1 MVTTTTTFPLLSGSM
16 LTHFC
21 CPIIISKEKERREK
35 DRREKERREKERR
48 EKERREKERR
58 EKERRE
64 KERRQEHKEAY
75 KKAIRE
81 KKTLRIRPVR
91 FNNVGLPRSGKTS
104 FRRRIMGEIL
114 NILMAIARGE
124 KEQPSTGVAEAG
136 GQVFIRKKTVADVGA
151 ISANVWS
158 VLEDLEQEAGM
169 LGQVL
174 YQTVHGSPSTSAGGA
189 SKSSDSASPNPTGA
203 SIPFT
208 SFPPNASTGG
218 AASSLKSSKRKGL
231 ASVKQ
236 SLLKVFTAFAKSPSD
251 ESPELPEA
259 DIEEMLGT
267 INQALETEDWD
278 KVKYLLDD
286 MVLLINTDTGGQA
299 EFLDLQASLVQGP
312 SFNLLFSRLV
322 DELESQFEVYYT
334 NEESESTPKEDS
346 IITVEQVLFQCLSS
360 IACYSG
366 TFTDD
371 DEPPSKEA
379 RATKK
384 SAKPKAP
391 KKSESK
397 VMFVGT
403 FRDQV
408 SEEEFERKD
417 KLLQKRIKD
426 TPFYEKG
433 IIEFAS
439 EDHLMLPVDNMSG
452 GQDEIDRIREIL
464 ERVIEQSFEEITIP
478 ASWLVLSLQMRCKKV
493 RTISLEECEELAGKV
508 GISPAELQ
516 HTLWFLHHH
525 VGVLL
530 YYPELEAL
538 RGTVICDMQV
548 VFDSATNLIKNT
560 FTFERVG
567 QVVREKFSEKAQFSL
582 TDVKRATSGHTD
594 TLIPLEKLVE
604 LLEYLGILTVIPPTP
619 SSGGSSPQE
628 PTYFMPC
635 VLKSARANE
644 LMIHSCGESDPAPL
658 MLRYDCGYVPVG
670 MFPSMITN
678 LVSQKVGGWKMM
690 EKDIR
695 KNRVQFRV
703 GEDCDTV
710 TLISRPRYFEIAIS
724 RSKGFHTPTESLCSH
739 VRRVIQSTLSTVTS
753 HMNYHF
759 SMGYKFGFECPTHR
773 GREHLCVLAHEKAR
787 RMECLDEQE
796 TYPLE
801 TPHKMW
807 FSSPGCEGMSC

>member
-1 MVTTTTTFPLLSGSM
+1 
-16 LTHFC
+16 
-21 CPIIISKEKERREK
+21 
-35 DRREKERREKERR
+35 
-48 EKERREKERR
+48 
-58 EKERRE
+58 
-64 KERRQEHKEAY
+64 
-75 KKAIRE
+75 
-81 KKTLRIRPVR
+81 
-91 FNNVGLPRSGKTS
+91 
-104 FRRRIMGEIL
+104 MGEIL

-151 ISANVWS
+151 ISSNVWS

-174 YQTVHGSPSTSAGGA
+174 YQTVHGSPSTSAASA
-189 SKSSDSASPNPTGA
+189 SKSSTTLTGDS
-203 SIPFT
+203 FD
-208 SFPPNASTGG
+208 SFPSTGG

-236 SLLKVFTAFAKSPSD
+236 SLFKVFTAFTKSPSD

-259 DIEEMLGT
+259 DIEEMLST

-366 TFTDD
+366 TFNDD
-371 DEPPSKEA
+371 DKPLSREA
-379 RATKK
+379 RATKE

-391 KKSESK
+391 KKSSSK

-408 SEEEFERKD
+408 TKEEFERKD

-439 EDHLMLPVDNMSG
+439 EDQLMLPVDNMNG
-452 GQDEIDRIREIL
+452 GQDEIDRIRKIL
-464 ERVIEQSFEEITIP
+464 ERVIEQSFEQITIP

-493 RTISLEECEELAGKV
+493 RTMSLEECEELAGKV
-508 GISPAELQ
+508 GISPPELQ
-516 HTLWFLHHH
+516 HALWFLHHH

-567 QVVREKFSEKAQFSL
+567 QVVKEKFSEKAQFSL

-619 SSGGSSPQE
+619 SSGARCSPQE

-635 VLKSARANE
+635 VLKSARTSE
-644 LMIHSCGESDPAPL
+644 LVIHSCGESDPAPL

-724 RSKGFHTPTESLCSH
+724 RSKGFLTPTETLCSH

-753 HMNYHF
+753 RMNYHF

-801 TPHKMW
+801 PPHQVW
-807 FSSPGCEGMSC
+807 FSSTGCEGMSL

>member
-1 MVTTTTTFPLLSGSM
+1 
-16 LTHFC
+16 
-21 CPIIISKEKERREK
+21 
-35 DRREKERREKERR
+35 
-48 EKERREKERR
+48 
-58 EKERRE
+58 
-64 KERRQEHKEAY
+64 
-75 KKAIRE
+75 
-81 KKTLRIRPVR
+81 
-91 FNNVGLPRSGKTS
+91 
-104 FRRRIMGEIL
+104 MGEIL

-151 ISANVWS
+151 ISSNVWS
-158 VLEDLEQEAGM
+158 VLKDLEQEAGM

-174 YQTVHGSPSTSAGGA
+174 YQTVHGSPSTSAASA
-189 SKSSDSASPNPTGA
+189 SKSSTNPTGD
-203 SIPFT
+203 SFD
-208 SFPPNASTGG
+208 SFPSTGG
-218 AASSLKSSKRKGL
+218 AASSLKSSKHKGL

-236 SLLKVFTAFAKSPSD
+236 SLLKVFTAFTKSPS
-251 ESPELPEA
+251 ELPEA

-371 DEPPSKEA
+371 DEPPSREA
-379 RATKK
+379 GATKK
-384 SAKPKAP
+384 TKTP
-391 KKSESK
+391 KKSKSK

-403 FRDQV
+403 FQDQV
-408 SEEEFERKD
+408 TKEEFERKD

-426 TPFYEKG
+426 TPFYKKG

-439 EDHLMLPVDNMSG
+439 EDQLMLPVDNMSG
-452 GQDEIDRIREIL
+452 GQDEITRIREIL
-464 ERVIEQSFEEITIP
+464 ERVIEQSFEQITIP

-493 RTISLEECEELAGKV
+493 RTMNLEECEELAGKV
-508 GISPAELQ
+508 GISPSELQ
-516 HTLWFLHHH
+516 HALWFLHHH

-567 QVVREKFSEKAQFSL
+567 QVVKEKFSEKAQFSL
-582 TDVKRATSGHTD
+582 ADVKRATSGHTD
-594 TLIPLEKLVE
+594 TLIPLEKLVA
-604 LLEYLGILTVIPPTP
+604 LLEYLGILTVIPPAP
-619 SSGGSSPQE
+619 SSRSSSPQE

-635 VLKSARANE
+635 VLKSARASE
-644 LMIHSCGESDPAPL
+644 LVIHSCGESDPAPL

-724 RSKGFHTPTESLCSH
+724 RSKGVRISNEILCSH
-739 VRRVIQSTLSTVTS
+739 VRRVIQSTLSIVTS
-753 HMNYHF
+753 RMNYHF

-773 GREHLCVLAHEKAR
+773 GREHLCVLAHEKAW
-787 RMECLDEQE
+787 RMECLDEQKA
-796 TYPLE
+796 YPLE
-801 TPHKMW
+801 TSHQVW

>member
-1 MVTTTTTFPLLSGSM
+1 MRCLLW
-16 LTHFC
+16 LHLWF
-21 CPIIISKEKERREK
+21 IIISKEKERREK
-35 DRREKERREKERR
+35 NRREKERREKEQ
-48 EKERREKERR
+48 
-58 EKERRE
+58 RE

-136 GQVFIRKKTVADVGA
+136 GQVFIRKKTVADVGT

-158 VLEDLEQEAGM
+158 VLQNLEQEAGM

-203 SIPFT
+203 SIPFD

-218 AASSLKSSKRKGL
+218 AASSLKSSKHKGL

-371 DEPPSKEA
+371 DEPPSREA
-379 RATKK
+379 RATTK

-426 TPFYEKG
+426 TSFYEKG

-464 ERVIEQSFEEITIP
+464 ERVIEQSFEQITIP

-508 GISPAELQ
+508 GISQPELQ
-516 HTLWFLHHH
+516 HALWFLHHH

-582 TDVKRATSGHTD
+582 ADVKRATSGHTD

-604 LLEYLGILTVIPPTP
+604 LLEYLGILTVIPPAP
-619 SSGGSSPQE
+619 SSRSSSPQE
-628 PTYFMPC
+628 LTYFMPC
-635 VLKSARANE
+635 VLKSARASE

-724 RSKGFHTPTESLCSH
+724 RSKGFQTPTESLCSH

-753 HMNYHF
+753 RMNYHF

>member
-1 MVTTTTTFPLLSGSM
+1 
-16 LTHFC
+16 
-21 CPIIISKEKERREK
+21 
-35 DRREKERREKERR
+35 
-48 EKERREKERR
+48 
-58 EKERRE
+58 
-64 KERRQEHKEAY
+64 
-75 KKAIRE
+75 
-81 KKTLRIRPVR
+81 
-91 FNNVGLPRSGKTS
+91 
-104 FRRRIMGEIL
+104 MGEIL

-136 GQVFIRKKTVADVGA
+136 GQVFIRKKTVADVGT
-151 ISANVWS
+151 ISSKVWS

-169 LGQVL
+169 LGQIL
-174 YQTVHGSPSTSAGGA
+174 YQAVHGSPSTSAGGT
-189 SKSSDSASPNPTGA
+189 SKSSNSA
-203 SIPFT
+203 
-208 SFPPNASTGG
+208 PPNASTGG
-218 AASSLKSSKRKGL
+218 AARGLIWSLF
-231 ASVKQ
+231 
-236 SLLKVFTAFAKSPSD
+236 KVFNAFAMSPSD
-251 ESPELPEA
+251 ECPEADIEKGPPEA

-267 INQALETEDWD
+267 INQALEMEDWD

-299 EFLDLQASLVQGP
+299 EFLDLQSSLVQGP

-334 NEESESTPKEDS
+334 NEESESTSKEDS

-360 IACYSG
+360 IACFSG

-371 DEPPSKEA
+371 NELPSREA
-379 RATKK
+379 RAT
-384 SAKPKAP
+384 

-408 SEEEFERKD
+408 TKEEFEQKD

-426 TPFYEKG
+426 TPFYKKG

-439 EDHLMLPVDNMSG
+439 EDQLMLPVDNMSG

-464 ERVIEQSFEEITIP
+464 ERVIEQSFEQITIP

-493 RTISLEECEELAGKV
+493 RTMSLEECEELAGKV
-508 GISPAELQ
+508 GISPPELQ
-516 HTLWFLHHH
+516 HALWFLHHH

-560 FTFERVG
+560 FTFDRVG
-567 QVVREKFSEKAQFSL
+567 QVVKEKFSEKAQFSL

-604 LLEYLGILTVIPPTP
+604 LLEYLGILTVIPPAP
-619 SSGGSSPQE
+619 SSRSSSPQE

-635 VLKSARANE
+635 VLKSARASE
-644 LMIHSCGESDPAPL
+644 LTIHSCGESDPAPL
-658 MLRYDCGYVPVG
+658 MLHYDCGYVPVG

-678 LVSQKVGGWKMM
+678 LVSQKWGGWKMM
-690 EKDIR
+690 EKGIC

-724 RSKGFHTPTESLCSH
+724 RSKGFQTPTETLCSH

-753 HMNYHF
+753 RMNYHF

-801 TPHKMW
+801 APHQVW

>member
-1 MVTTTTTFPLLSGSM
+1 
-16 LTHFC
+16 
-21 CPIIISKEKERREK
+21 
-35 DRREKERREKERR
+35 
-48 EKERREKERR
+48 
-58 EKERRE
+58 
-64 KERRQEHKEAY
+64 
-75 KKAIRE
+75 
-81 KKTLRIRPVR
+81 
-91 FNNVGLPRSGKTS
+91 
-104 FRRRIMGEIL
+104 MGEIL

-136 GQVFIRKKTVADVGA
+136 GQVFIRKKTIADVGA
-151 ISANVWS
+151 ISSNMWS

-174 YQTVHGSPSTSAGGA
+174 YQTVHGSPSTSAASA
-189 SKSSDSASPNPTGA
+189 SKSSTNPT
-203 SIPFT
+203 
-208 SFPPNASTGG
+208 
-218 AASSLKSSKRKGL
+218 RGL
-231 ASVKQ
+231 ASVEQ
-236 SLLKVFTAFAKSPSD
+236 SLFEVFTAFAKSPSD

-267 INQALETEDWD
+267 INQALETKDWD

-334 NEESESTPKEDS
+334 NEKSESTPKEDS

-371 DEPPSKEA
+371 DEPLSREA
-379 RATKK
+379 MATKE

-391 KKSESK
+391 KKKSESK

-408 SEEEFERKD
+408 TKEEFERKD
-417 KLLQKRIKD
+417 KLLQKKIKD

-439 EDHLMLPVDNMSG
+439 EDQLMLPVDNMNG
-452 GQDEIDRIREIL
+452 GQDEIDRIRKIL
-464 ERVIEQSFEEITIP
+464 ERVIEQSFEQITIP

-493 RTISLEECEELAGKV
+493 RTMSLEECEELAGKV
-508 GISPAELQ
+508 GISPPELQ
-516 HTLWFLHHH
+516 HALWFLHNR

-567 QVVREKFSEKAQFSL
+567 QVVKEKFSKKAQFSL
-582 TDVKRATSGHTD
+582 ADVKRATSGHTD

-619 SSGGSSPQE
+619 SSGVSSPQE

-635 VLKSARANE
+635 VLKSARASE
-644 LMIHSCGESDPAPL
+644 LMIHSCGESDPPPL

-724 RSKGFHTPTESLCSH
+724 RSKGFQTPTESLCSH

-753 HMNYHF
+753 RMNYHF

-801 TPHKMW
+801 TSHQVW

>member
-1 MVTTTTTFPLLSGSM
+1 MR
-16 LTHFC
+16 
-21 CPIIISKEKERREK
+21 EKEQQ
-35 DRREKERREKERR
+35 EKERREKERR
-48 EKERREKERR
+48 EKERQKKE
-58 EKERRE
+58 
-64 KERRQEHKEAY
+64 EHKEAY

-81 KKTLRIRPVR
+81 KKALRIRPVR
-91 FNNVGLPRSGKTS
+91 INNVGLPRSGKTS

-136 GQVFIRKKTVADVGA
+136 GKVFIRKKTVADIGA
-151 ISANVWS
+151 ISSNVWS

-174 YQTVHGSPSTSAGGA
+174 YQTVHGSPSTSAASA
-189 SKSSDSASPNPTGA
+189 SKSSTNPTQD
-203 SIPFT
+203 SFD
-208 SFPPNASTGG
+208 SFPSTGG
-218 AASSLKSSKRKGL
+218 VASSLKSSKRRGL

-236 SLLKVFTAFAKSPSD
+236 SLFKVFTAFAKSPSD

-371 DEPPSKEA
+371 DEPPSRET

-391 KKSESK
+391 KKSKSK

-408 SEEEFERKD
+408 TKEEFERKD

-426 TPFYEKG
+426 TPFYAKG
-433 IIEFAS
+433 IVEFAL
-439 EDHLMLPVDNMSG
+439 EDQLMLPVDNMNG
-452 GQDEIDRIREIL
+452 GQDEIDRIRKIL
-464 ERVIEQSFEEITIP
+464 ERVIEQSFEHITIP

-493 RTISLEECEELAGKV
+493 HTMSLEDCEELAGKV
-508 GISPAELQ
+508 GISPSELQ
-516 HTLWFLHHH
+516 HALWFLHHH

-548 VFDSATNLIKNT
+548 VFDSATSLIKNT

-567 QVVREKFSEKAQFSL
+567 QVVKEKFSEKAQFSL
-582 TDVKRATSGHTD
+582 ADVKRATSSHTD

-619 SSGGSSPQE
+619 SSGGCSPQE

-635 VLKSARANE
+635 VLKSARASE
-644 LMIHSCGESDPAPL
+644 LMIHSCSEPDPAPL

-678 LVSQKVGGWKMM
+678 LVSQNVGGWKIM

-703 GEDCDTV
+703 GKDYDTV

-724 RSKGFHTPTESLCSH
+724 RSKGFLTPTESLCSH

-753 HMNYHF
+753 RMNYHF

-773 GREHLCVLAHEKAR
+773 GREHLCVLAHEKVR

-801 TPHKMW
+801 TSHQVW

>member
-1 MVTTTTTFPLLSGSM
+1 MPFCGYTCGLL
-16 LTHFC
+16 L
-21 CPIIISKEKERREK
+21 EKEQREK
-35 DRREKERREKERR
+35 EQREKERREKE
-48 EKERREKERR
+48 
-58 EKERRE
+58 
-64 KERRQEHKEAY
+64 RQEHKEAY

-218 AASSLKSSKRKGL
+218 AASSLKSSKHKGL

-267 INQALETEDWD
+267 INQAMETEDWD

-371 DEPPSKEA
+371 DEPPSREA
-379 RATKK
+379 RATKRKAK
-384 SAKPKAP
+384 SKAP

-408 SEEEFERKD
+408 SEEVFERKD

-439 EDHLMLPVDNMSG
+439 KDHLMLPVNNMSG

-464 ERVIEQSFEEITIP
+464 ERVIEQSFEQITIP

-493 RTISLEECEELAGKV
+493 RTMSLEECEELAGKV

-516 HTLWFLHHH
+516 HALWFLHHH

-530 YYPELEAL
+530 YYPELETL

-548 VFDSATNLIKNT
+548 VFDSATSLIKNT

-582 TDVKRATSGHTD
+582 TDIKRATSGHTD

-604 LLEYLGILTVIPPTP
+604 LLEYLGILTVIPPAP
-619 SSGGSSPQE
+619 SSRSSSPQE

-635 VLKSARANE
+635 VLKSARASE

-710 TLISRPRYFEIAIS
+710 TLISRPRYFEITIS
-724 RSKGFHTPTESLCSH
+724 RSKGFQTPTETLCSH

-753 HMNYHF
+753 RMNYHF

-773 GREHLCVLAHEKAR
+773 GREHLCVLAHEEAR

>member
-1 MVTTTTTFPLLSGSM
+1 M
-16 LTHFC
+16 
-21 CPIIISKEKERREK
+21 
-35 DRREKERREKERR
+35 
-48 EKERREKERR
+48 
-58 EKERRE
+58 
-64 KERRQEHKEAY
+64 
-75 KKAIRE
+75 
-81 KKTLRIRPVR
+81 
-91 FNNVGLPRSGKTS
+91 
-104 FRRRIMGEIL
+104 
-114 NILMAIARGE
+114 
-124 KEQPSTGVAEAG
+124 
-136 GQVFIRKKTVADVGA
+136 
-151 ISANVWS
+151 
-158 VLEDLEQEAGM
+158 
-169 LGQVL
+169 
-174 YQTVHGSPSTSAGGA
+174 
-189 SKSSDSASPNPTGA
+189 
-203 SIPFT
+203 
-208 SFPPNASTGG
+208 
-218 AASSLKSSKRKGL
+218 
-231 ASVKQ
+231 
-236 SLLKVFTAFAKSPSD
+236 LKVFTAFAKSPSD

-267 INQALETEDWD
+267 INQALEMEDWD

-334 NEESESTPKEDS
+334 NEENESTPREDS
-346 IITVEQVLFQCLSS
+346 VITVEQVLFQCLSS

-371 DEPPSKEA
+371 DEPPSREA

-384 SAKPKAP
+384 SAKLKAS

-408 SEEEFERKD
+408 TKEEFKRKD

-452 GQDEIDRIREIL
+452 GQDDIGRIREIL
-464 ERVIEQSFEEITIP
+464 ERVIEQSFEQITIP

-493 RTISLEECEELAGKV
+493 RTMSLEECEELAGKV
-508 GISPAELQ
+508 GPELQ
-516 HTLWFLHHH
+516 HVLWFLHHR

-530 YYPELEAL
+530 ELEAL

-582 TDVKRATSGHTD
+582 ADVKRATSGHTD
-594 TLIPLEKLVE
+594 TLILLEKLVD
-604 LLEYLGILTVIPPTP
+604 LLEYLDILTLIPPAP

-635 VLKSARANE
+635 VLKSARASE

-658 MLRYDCGYVPVG
+658 MLCYDCGYVPVG
-670 MFPSMITN
+670 MFPSMIAN
-678 LVSQKVGGWKMM
+678 LVSQKVGGWKIM

-703 GEDCDTV
+703 GMDCDTV
-710 TLISRPRYFEIAIS
+710 TLISR
-724 RSKGFHTPTESLCSH
+724 SKGFKTPTETLCSH

-753 HMNYHF
+753 RMNYHF

-773 GREHLCVLAHEKAR
+773 GREHLCVLANEEAW

-801 TPHKMW
+801 EVW
-807 FSSPGCEGMSC
+807 FSSTGCEGMSCLNNVCVQSLSVYLVIL